1 MLWKSP
7 DEADAFVARYADTI
21 LRLAMTYSLSR
32 ADAQDIC
39 QDVFCRLLQS
49 DLSFDSPAAER
60 AYVLRSTI
68 NACKDLLK
76 SAWRRKHTALDHA
89 SHIPAPASPDPDDT
103 LLRTVQALPL
113 RDREVIHLYYYEG
126 YDTNEIAELLGISPA
141 AVRKRLSRARDKLKH
156 ELEGYGYETLY

>member
-49 DLSFDSPAAER
+49 DLNFDSPAAER

-113 RDREVIHLYYYEG
+113 RIGKSSTCTITRA
-126 YDTNEIAELLGISPA
+126 TTQT
-141 AVRKRLSRARDKLKH
+141 RLPTYSASLPLRCANA
-156 ELEGYGYETLY
+156 

>member
-60 AYVLRSTI
+60 AYVLRTTI

-76 SAWRRKHTALDHA
+76 SA
-89 SHIPAPASPDPDDT
+89 
-103 LLRTVQALPL
+103 
-113 RDREVIHLYYYEG
+113 
-126 YDTNEIAELLGISPA
+126 
-141 AVRKRLSRARDKLKH
+141 
-156 ELEGYGYETLY
+156 

>member
-1 MLWKSP
+1 MTWKSP

-39 QDVFCRLLQS
+39 QDVFCRMLQS
-49 DLSFDSPAAER
+49 DRTFDSPAAER
-60 AYVLRSTI
+60 AYVMRATI

-76 SAWRRKHTALDHA
+76 SAWRRRHAPLDHA
-89 SHIPAPASPDPDDT
+89 SHIPAPPSPEPDDT
-103 LLRTVQALPL
+103 LLHTVQSLPL
-113 RDREVIHLYYYEG
+113 RDRELIYLYYYEG
-126 YDTNEIAELLGISPA
+126 YDTGEIAELLGISPA
-141 AVRKRLSRARDKLKH
+141 AARKRLCRARDKLRH

>member
-1 MLWKSP
+1 MCAVSRPLSDTAGVRKKY
-7 DEADAFVARYADTI
+7 DRADAFVARYADTI

-49 DLSFDSPAAER
+49 DLNFDSPAAER

-89 SHIPAPASPDPDDT
+89 SHIPAPAS
-103 LLRTVQALPL
+103 
-113 RDREVIHLYYYEG
+113 
-126 YDTNEIAELLGISPA
+126 
-141 AVRKRLSRARDKLKH
+141 RLKL
-156 ELEGYGYETLY
+156 ENFQWSLCG